1 MVRSLVNGSYKF
13 FLLGRSCENLGDEL
27 RSLIRPCIFSLGGV
41 PLSITPHG
49 PWLSSLGP
57 LSPLTASEGGTGEC
71 AFPGADSFYS
81 CICGYRIEGLGCF
94 KGPRMIWIRCPGEV
108 FFLRLPLEAWIQDH
122 SFSAVFQWPGNWNQD
137 IIFAAPT
144 VHDT

>member
-27 RSLIRPCIFSLGGV
+27 RSLIRPCIFSLGGA

-57 LSPLTASEGGTGEC
+57 LSPLTASEGGHC
-71 AFPGADSFYS
+71 RV
-81 CICGYRIEGLGCF
+81 C
-94 KGPRMIWIRCPGEV
+94 
-108 FFLRLPLEAWIQDH
+108 LPWGRQLLQLYVWVQD
-122 SFSAVFQWPGNWNQD
+122 
-137 IIFAAPT
+137 
-144 VHDT
+144 